1 MWGMKRSGRVSE
13 GEETLRTGTNTKGAL
28 MGWRGRKV
36 SKRAG
41 WRVLQVGFGQCH
53 GISIVVMMQV
63 AVRLKMWFL

>member
-13 GEETLRTGTNTKGAL
+13 GEETLQPCTNTKGAL

-41 WRVLQVGFGQCH
+41 WRVLQVGFDQCH
-53 GISIVVMMQV
+53 GISTVVIMRV
-63 AVRLKMWFL
+63 PVRLKMRF